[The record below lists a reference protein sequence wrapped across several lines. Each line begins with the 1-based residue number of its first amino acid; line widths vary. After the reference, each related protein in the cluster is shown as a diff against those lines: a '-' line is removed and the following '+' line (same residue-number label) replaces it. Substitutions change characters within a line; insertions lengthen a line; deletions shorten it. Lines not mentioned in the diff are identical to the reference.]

1 MHYNHLNVF
10 EILAAVFAPKY
21 VLRSPEWV
29 RGFCFWCLFCYPCW
43 WLKGFWYVLFFFFLY
58 TSALKFF
65 LAHWYGTAGSKWDVC
80 LIICLRDEP
89 SSLPVCFLKLF
100 CSWVVSWVLLCSN
113 HFIYSLVSS
122 LRSQRLILTT
132 GWIYRNLSSITSVRL
147 FKAHLRILFLFST
160 NDWLL
165 PHCNIYLNGFC
176 CFCCFKLRRNLRK
189 KDR

>member
-1 MHYNHLNVF
+1 MFLKFWLLFLLQNKFFRVLNGLEVSVSDAYSVMLAGGWKVF
-10 EILAAVFAPKY
+10 GMF
-21 VLRSPEWV
+21 
-29 RGFCFWCLFCYPCW
+29 F
-43 WLKGFWYVLFFFFLY
+43 FFFFLY